1 MKERLVGH
9 NKVKSIFPSPD
20 NVLDRKPFLKSYKE
34 TLKLEQINSNTD
46 LYSRV
51 LNTPPQK
58 K

>member
-1 MKERLVGH
+1 MGH